1 MFHIVLIALGVAGLT
16 LVFAALLVRAILRQP
31 EGSDRMREIAGF
43 IQVGATVFL
52 RRELRALFI
61 FTVILVLVLTFVI
74 SPGTVHWELGLAF
87 ALGTAASF
95 GAGYLGMWIATRAN
109 VRTANLVS
117 GSFTRAMRTAFFGGA
132 VMGSV
137 SVALGLIGITSLFA
151 AFPAE
156 PEVWLAYAFGASS
169 VALFLRVGGGI
180 FTKSAD
186 VGADLVGKV
195 EAGIPEDDPRNP
207 AVIAD
212 NVGDNVG
219 DVAGMGSD
227 LYESYV
233 SAIAATMVLALAPAL
248 NLGVDYALFPLL
260 MGAVGLLASMAGIL
274 AVRPRRS
281 AEGYEQE
288 AKAARSALNVG
299 VYVSTGIMIVVG
311 YFAAQFLLGADGLAP
326 FLAMVTG
333 LVGGFLIGL
342 STQYFTSEYGPV
354 RGIAGASESG
364 AGINVMEGMAVGF
377 LSTIPPILVVAGAT
391 FVAFAFAGLY
401 GIAVAAVGMLVTLA
415 MLLSTDAYGPIADN
429 AAGIAEMSGL
439 GPEARE
445 RAEALDSV
453 GNTTAAIGK
462 GFAIASAALAALAWI
477 ATFLVVADVSVVP
490 ILSFPLTFTEVRVVI
505 GLLSGGLLAFV
516 FSALTLRAVSS
527 GAFEV
532 VREVRRQFR
541 DTPGLREGKAKPDY
555 GATISLVTRKALRAM
570 FVPGLL
576 VLLVPLAVGFGLG
589 PEALAGLLLGALFV
603 GFLLAVMMANSGGAW
618 DNAKKLI
625 ESGLH
630 GGKGGEA
637 HKAAVIGDTVG
648 DPFKDT
654 SGPSLNILI
663 KLVGKVA
670 VIFAPLFALIAV
682 V

>member
-1 MFHIVLIALGVAGLT
+1 M
-16 LVFAALLVRAILRQP
+16 
-31 EGSDRMREIAGF
+31 S
-43 IQVGATVFL
+43 
-52 RRELRALFI
+52 
-61 FTVILVLVLTFVI
+61 
-74 SPGTVHWELGLAF
+74 
-87 ALGTAASF
+87 
-95 GAGYLGMWIATRAN
+95 
-109 VRTANLVS
+109 LVS
-117 GSFTRAMRTAFFGGA
+117 DDVKAWLSF
-132 VMGSV
+132 
-137 SVALGLIGITSLFA
+137 
-151 AFPAE
+151 
-156 PEVWLAYAFGASS
+156 AFGASS

-186 VGADLVGKV
+186 VGGDLVGKV

-207 AVIAD
+207 ATIAD

-233 SAIAATMVLALAPAL
+233 SALAATMVLAVASAS
-248 NLGVDYALFPLL
+248 LGRDYALFPLL
-260 MGAVGLLASMAGIL
+260 MGAVGLVASIAGIL
-274 AVRPRRS
+274 TVRPRKR

-288 AKAARSALNVG
+288 ARAARSALNLG
-299 VYVSTGIMIVVG
+299 VYVSTGVMILVG
-311 YFAAQFLLGADGLAP
+311 FFAAQLLLGPAGLYP
-326 FLAMVTG
+326 FLALVTG
-333 LVGGFLIGL
+333 LIGGFLIGL
-342 STQYFTSEYGPV
+342 STQYFTAEYRPV
-354 RGIAGASESG
+354 RGIAGSSESG
-364 AGINVMEGMAVGF
+364 AALNVMEGMSVG
-377 LSTIPPILVVAGAT
+377 LISTVPPILVVAGAT
-391 FVAFAFAGLY
+391 FVAFTVSELSGIPGAGLY

-429 AAGIAEMSGL
+429 AAGIAEMGGL
-439 GPEARE
+439 GAEARE

-490 ILSFPLTFTEVRVVI
+490 ILAFPLTLTEVRVVI
-505 GLLSGGLLAFV
+505 GLLAGGLLAFV
-516 FSALTLRAVSS
+516 FSSLPLRAVSA

-532 VREVRRQFR
+532 VREVRRQFAE
-541 DTPGLREGKAKPDY
+541 TPGLREGTVAPDY
-555 GATISLVTRKALRAM
+555 GRTISLVTRRALRAM
-570 FVPGLL
+570 FLPGLL
-576 VLLVPLAVGFGLG
+576 VLVVPLAVGFGLG

-670 VIFAPLFALIAV
+670 VIF
-682 V
+682 

>member
-1 MFHIVLIALGVAGLT
+1 MFHIILIALGVAGLT
-16 LVFAALLVRAILRQP
+16 LLFAAFLVRAILRQP
-31 EGSDRMREIAGF
+31 EGTDRMREIAGF
-43 IQVGATVFL
+43 IQEGAGVFL
-52 RRELRALFI
+52 RRELRALFV
-61 FTVILVLVLTFVI
+61 FTVILVLVLTFLI
-74 SPGTVHWELGLAF
+74 SPGTVHGELGLAF
-87 ALGTAASF
+87 AVGTAASF
-95 GAGYLGMWIATRAN
+95 GSGYLGMWIATRAN

-117 GSFTRAMRTAFFGGA
+117 GSFTGAMRTAFFGGA

-137 SVALGLIGITSLFA
+137 SVALGLIGLTSLFA
-151 AFPAE
+151 VFQE
-156 PEVWLAYAFGASS
+156 EVEVLLAYAFGASS

-233 SAIAATMVLALAPAL
+233 SALAAAMVLALAPAL
-248 NLGVDYALFPLL
+248 NLGLEYALFPLL

-288 AKAARSALNVG
+288 AKAARSALNLG
-299 VYVSTGIMIVVG
+299 VYVSTGVMIVVG
-311 YFAAQFLLGADGLAP
+311 YFAAQFFLGPDGLNP
-326 FLAMVTG
+326 FLAVVTG

-342 STQYFTSEYGPV
+342 STQYFTAEYAPV
-354 RGIAGASESG
+354 RGISRASESG
-364 AGINVMEGMAVGF
+364 AAINVMEGMSVGF

-391 FVAFAFAGLY
+391 LVAFLLSGLY

-439 GPEARE
+439 GSEARE

-477 ATFLVVADVSVVP
+477 ATFLVVAEVPVVP
-490 ILSFPLTFTEVRVVI
+490 ILAFPLTLTEVRVFI
-505 GLLSGGLLAFV
+505 GLLTGGLLAFV
-516 FSALTLRAVSS
+516 FSSLTLKAVSS
-527 GAFEV
+527 GSFEI

-541 DTPGLREGKAKPDY
+541 ETPGLREGKVQPDY
-555 GATISLVTRKALRAM
+555 GAAISLVTRRAIRAM
-570 FVPGLL
+570 FLPGLL
-576 VLLVPLAVGFGLG
+576 VLVVPLAVGFGLG

-603 GFLLAVMMANSGGAW
+603 GFLLAVTMANSGGAW

-670 VIFAPLFALIAV
+670 VIFAPLFTLIAV
-682 V
+682 M